1 MTIAIDG
8 PVGAGKST
16 IAQGVADALGVLHLD
31 TGAMYRAMGL
41 KALRAGID
49 PKDAA
54 AAEALCA
61 ETDISVEM
69 GANGQKT
76 LLDGEDVSSLIRTA
90 EVSAAAS
97 GVSTVK
103 AVRRRMV
110 ALQQACAKKA
120 SMVVDGRDIGTGVL
134 PDASF
139 KFYLTASPEV
149 RAKRRYLEMQQ
160 KGEPGSYEEVLAAVI
175 ARDDQDMHREADPLR
190 RADDAFL
197 IDSSNLTL
205 DETVQAMLDVIR
217 EAEK

>member
-16 IAQGVADALGVLHLD
+16 IAQGVADALGILHLD

-110 ALQQACAKKA
+110 TLQRACAKKA
-120 SMVVDGRDIGTGVL
+120 SMVVDGRDIGTVVL

>member
-97 GVSTVK
+97 DVSTVK
-103 AVRRRMV
+103 AVLP
-110 ALQQACAKKA
+110 ALSA
-120 SMVVDGRDIGTGVL
+120 SMAENSPANSAKQTSKTKYAAARISS
-134 PDASF
+134 ARNSF
-139 KFYLTASPEV
+139 KSSCVSPPENRRSSRSTTQPASS
-149 RAKRRYLEMQQ
+149 AKMSHCQARR
-160 KGEPGSYEEVLAAVI
+160 GNSASADVL
-175 ARDDQDMHREADPLR
+175 Q
-190 RADDAFL
+190 
-197 IDSSNLTL
+197 
-205 DETVQAMLDVIR
+205 
-217 EAEK
+217 

>member
-103 AVRRRMV
+103 AVPPYGRPAAGLREEGVHGRRR
-110 ALQQACAKKA
+110 A
-120 SMVVDGRDIGTGVL
+120 
-134 PDASF
+134 
-139 KFYLTASPEV
+139 
-149 RAKRRYLEMQQ
+149 RY
-160 KGEPGSYEEVLAAVI
+160 
-175 ARDDQDMHREADPLR
+175 RHR
-190 RADDAFL
+190 RAA
-197 IDSSNLTL
+197 
-205 DETVQAMLDVIR
+205 
-217 EAEK
+217 

>member
-16 IAQGVADALGVLHLD
+16 IAQGVADALGILHLD

-61 ETDISVEM
+61 VTDVSVEM
-69 GANGQKT
+69 GADGQKT
-76 LLDGEDVSSLIRTA
+76 LLDGEDVTGLIRTA

-97 GVSTVK
+97 GISTVK

-120 SMVVDGRDIGTGVL
+120 DMVVDGRDIGTVVL

-139 KFYLTASPEV
+139 KFYLTASAEV

-160 KGEPGSYEEVLAAVI
+160 KGEPGNYEDVLKAVI
-175 ARDDQDMHREADPLR
+175 DRDYQDMHREADPLR
-190 RADDAFL
+190 CADDARV
-197 IDSSNLTL
+197 IDSSELTL
-205 DETVQAMLDVIR
+205 AETVAAMLDVVR
-217 EAEK
+217 GTKA